1 MRSTKELDLKEQEA
15 DKFKFGKEAPQN
27 RLTTW
32 RIVIPVILF
41 LLALPVKE
49 QRAIAQ
55 DQISAGVVNSW
66 FKFYGPRDFR
76 RSQYPFFSS
85 SNGCGPDIMRE
96 TVIGSALNRMLDEV
110 TLNVDGRSI
119 KINFANLCNAHD
131 RCYMTVGKTKA
142 ECDHNLNQAM
152 SEHCSKIEV
161 GFQSKCAGVGETY
174 MRSIRS
180 GLGDQS
186 FKTAQEQQKRYESII
201 SDSTPELRAYALR
214 TSQVSA
220 AKSEGN
226 LSEGGAP
233 LTDKSEAHDR
243 VSRTTPS
250 SSSSSEYQIRPSTGH
265 GAI

>member
-1 MRSTKELDLKEQEA
+1 MKELDLREQEA
-15 DKFKFGKEAPQN
+15 DRLKFGNEAPQN
-27 RLTTW
+27 RLTTCGL
-32 RIVIPVILF
+32 VIPVILF
-41 LLALPVKE
+41 LLALPLKE
-49 QRAIAQ
+49 QRASAQ
-55 DQISAGVVNSW
+55 DQISARDVDSW

-96 TVIGSALNRMLDEV
+96 TVTGSALNRMLDEV

-131 RCYMTVGKTKA
+131 RCYMTIGKTKA
-142 ECDHNLNQAM
+142 ECDRKFNETI
-152 SEHCSKIEV
+152 SEQCSKLEV

-180 GLGDQS
+180 VLGDES
-186 FKTAQEQQKRYESII
+186 FRISQEQQKRYETII

-220 AKSEGN
+220 AKIEGS
-226 LSEGGAP
+226 LSEVGAAP
-233 LTDKSEAHDR
+233 LSDNSEVHGR
-243 VSRTTPS
+243 LRGSPLS
-250 SSSSSEYQIRPSTGH
+250 SSSSVYEKRPSTGH

>member
-1 MRSTKELDLKEQEA
+1 MKELDLREQEA
-15 DKFKFGKEAPQN
+15 DKLKFGNEAPQSG
-27 RLTTW
+27 LTTW
-32 RIVIPVILF
+32 GLVIPVILF
-41 LLALPVKE
+41 LLALPVTE
-49 QRAIAQ
+49 QRASAQ
-55 DQISAGVVNSW
+55 DQISARVVNSW

-131 RCYMTVGKTKA
+131 RCYMTIGKTKA
-142 ECDHNLNQAM
+142 ECDRKFSEAM
-152 SEHCSKIEV
+152 SEQCSKIEV
-161 GFQSKCAGVGETY
+161 GFQSKCADVGETY

-180 GLGDQS
+180 GLGDES
-186 FKTAQEQQKRYESII
+186 FKIAQEQQKRYESII

-226 LSEGGAP
+226 LPEVGAPPLTENSEVHGRLGGAT
-233 LTDKSEAHDR
+233 L
-243 VSRTTPS
+243 S
-250 SSSSSEYQIRPSTGH
+250 SSSVYERKPSTGH

>member
-1 MRSTKELDLKEQEA
+1 MKEQEA
-15 DKFKFGKEAPQN
+15 DKFKFGKEGPQN

-32 RIVIPVILF
+32 RLVIPVILF
-41 LLALPVKE
+41 LLALPVNE

-55 DQISAGVVNSW
+55 DQISARVVNSW

-131 RCYMTVGKTKA
+131 RCYMTIGKTKA
-142 ECDHNLNQAM
+142 ECDRKFNEAM
-152 SEHCSKIEV
+152 SEQCSKIEV
-161 GFQSKCAGVGETY
+161 GFQSKCADVGETY

-180 GLGDQS
+180 GLGDKS
-186 FKTAQEQQKRYESII
+186 FKIAQEQQKRYESII

-214 TSQVSA
+214 TSQVSV

-226 LSEGGAP
+226 LSEVGAP
-233 LTDKSEAHDR
+233 LTDKSEVHGT
-243 VSRTTPS
+243 VGGTTPS
-250 SSSSSEYQIRPSTGH
+250 SSFSLYERKPSTGH